1 MAKNK
6 KSFIL
11 YADLLPTIEALND
24 KEAGILFKHLLRYVN
39 DQNPCCE
46 DRLVAIVFEP
56 IKQQLKRDLKDW
68 EDERQKRS
76 KAGHLGGLASAEAR
90 RSKTKQDEADPTI
103 ASNGEAN
110 QADNVTVTVNDT
122 VLKTGGIPFSEFWN
136 LYNKKQGD
144 KARCEKKWNAL
155 TQEDQQTA
163 IKTIPDFKAQCS
175 DKKFQPYPETY
186 LNQKRWNDEL
196 SPPREHV
203 NAKKR
208 FGPGERDRLFT
219 Q

>member
-11 YADLLPTIEALND
+11 YADLLPTIEALSD
-24 KEAGILFKHLLRYVN
+24 KEAGVLFKHLLRYVN

-68 EDERQKRS
+68 EDEREKRS

-90 RSKTKQDEADPTI
+90 RSKSKQNKANPTS

-110 QADNVTVTVNDT
+110 QADNVNVTVNDT
-122 VLKTGGIPFSEFWN
+122 VNES
-136 LYNKKQGD
+136 KKQPSPILTTEQQNKWK
-144 KARCEKKWNAL
+144 KAKEFIAAEADSLLKFEQPITPEEFVRLLETFEGYEVEKAMRALDNFKNGHKKYKSVYKTLIKW
-155 TQEDQQTA
+155 
-163 IKTIPDFKAQCS
+163 IKLDRERAQ
-175 DKKFQPYPETY
+175 K
-186 LNQKRWNDEL
+186 
-196 SPPREHV
+196 V
-203 NAKKR
+203 
-208 FGPGERDRLFT
+208 
-219 Q
+219 